1 MRAVVSCYRLLYA
14 AINCIFTF
22 VFLTFAPMEQNKDN
36 FKIKEY
42 GRMEL
47 AAKYCNCIMPESA
60 WKKFRRWMHLYPGLM
75 EQLAAIGYTERS
87 RSFTPA
93 QVRLIVDAL
102 GEP

>member
-1 MRAVVSCYRLLYA
+1 
-14 AINCIFTF
+14 
-22 VFLTFAPMEQNKDN
+22 MEQ

-47 AAKYCNCIMPESA
+47 AGMYCRSIMPESA
-60 WKKFRRWMHLYPGLM
+60 WKKFKRWMTLYPGLM

-93 QVRLIVDAL
+93 QVRLIVEAL

>member
-1 MRAVVSCYRLLYA
+1 
-14 AINCIFTF
+14 
-22 VFLTFAPMEQNKDN
+22 MEQNKDN
-36 FKIKEY
+36 FKIREY

-93 QVRLIVDAL
+93 QVA
-102 GEP
+102 

>member
-1 MRAVVSCYRLLYA
+1 
-14 AINCIFTF
+14 
-22 VFLTFAPMEQNKDN
+22 
-36 FKIKEY
+36 
-42 GRMEL
+42 MEL

-93 QVRLIVDAL
+93 QVRLIVDAWASREIIGTVIVGL
-102 GEP
+102 PYGNRRFPYR

>member
-1 MRAVVSCYRLLYA
+1 
-14 AINCIFTF
+14 
-22 VFLTFAPMEQNKDN
+22 
-36 FKIKEY
+36 
-42 GRMEL
+42 MEL

-93 QVRLIVDAL
+93 QVRLIVDAWVSRRVIAHYPYGNGRL
-102 GEP
+102 SYG

>member
-1 MRAVVSCYRLLYA
+1 
-14 AINCIFTF
+14 
-22 VFLTFAPMEQNKDN
+22 MEQNKDN
-36 FKIKEY
+36 FKIREY

-87 RSFTPA
+87 RSFIPA

>member
-1 MRAVVSCYRLLYA
+1 
-14 AINCIFTF
+14 
-22 VFLTFAPMEQNKDN
+22 
-36 FKIKEY
+36 
-42 GRMEL
+42 MEL

-102 GEP
+102 GGAVRLSVRLSAICRMEIVVFRTDNLAFLRETIV

>member
-1 MRAVVSCYRLLYA
+1 
-14 AINCIFTF
+14 
-22 VFLTFAPMEQNKDN
+22 
-36 FKIKEY
+36 
-42 GRMEL
+42 
-47 AAKYCNCIMPESA
+47 
-60 WKKFRRWMHLYPGLM
+60 MHLYPGLM

>member
-1 MRAVVSCYRLLYA
+1 
-14 AINCIFTF
+14 
-22 VFLTFAPMEQNKDN
+22 MEH
-36 FKIKEY
+36 FKVKEY

-47 AAKYCNCIMPESA
+47 AQMYCSSIMPESA

-75 EQLAAIGYTERS
+75 ERLNAIGYTEHS

-93 QVRLIVDAL
+93 QVRLIVEAL